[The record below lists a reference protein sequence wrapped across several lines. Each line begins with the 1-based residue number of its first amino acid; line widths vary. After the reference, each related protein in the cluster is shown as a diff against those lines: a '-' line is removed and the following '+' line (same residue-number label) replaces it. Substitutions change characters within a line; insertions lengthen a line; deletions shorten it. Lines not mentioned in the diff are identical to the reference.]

1 MQYSVVN
8 IMSNNTR
15 SVLIFI
21 LCVIAIIIVVAV
33 IAVLVYARRKGKK
46 ILPKKDV
53 ESGSDS
59 EYSYSS
65 YSEYSGSS
73 SSESDI

>member
-8 IMSNNTR
+8 TVSNNTR
-15 SVLIFI
+15 CVLII
-21 LCVIAIIIVVAV
+21 VLCVIAIIIVVAV